1 MMKKFC
7 STVASVTP
15 RMMAKVTVVVAIVMQ
30 ARFFINSSVRNFL
43 GTT

>member
-7 STVASVTP
+7 STVASVMP
-15 RMMAKVTVVVAIVMQ
+15 RMSAKVTVVVAIVMQ
-30 ARFFINSSVRNFL
+30 ARFFMNSSLRSFL